1 MGTERY
7 LTDALPRC
15 RTFKLPVD
23 KHRARLAFFVAAL
36 VVSSAASVALPD
48 ESAVMKRLQPN
59 QRSFVIVADRH
70 GNPRA
75 LAYTGNFRIAVAGKF
90 WDKRTPAIAFADI
103 HTQPVSFVPTATY
116 AKPNARP
123 TPRVTKHDLTWMFE
137 HRFVQPAP
145 DDDRVPGTPA
155 RSEVSSPFD
164 IDSGAFHGVRTLN
177 GWSAERVTVSI
188 PCAVSHF
195 TKGPGFDSD
204 EETGYIYIGGWGA
217 GPNGVS
223 VDAGLQKSSAQSGAD
238 DYAFYWKY
246 ATNKPITSDMR
257 FPCGGPDVTL
267 ELYPVTQSLLVF
279 TATGINADGKRVTLT
294 MVQKTLPQ
302 DGWTPSGG
310 SKSDGIILKRIVA
323 IAQPYSWH
331 HNPRHRNRFVDGSYF
346 GVKSPTDRKPRI
358 VFKSCEIGHI
368 APPAI
373 APRYEAWA
381 LPETWSAAVPGM
393 YLDWPPLGVSRQ
405 TSGVCDAAG
414 IYLHAV

>member
-1 MGTERY
+1 M
-7 LTDALPRC
+7 
-15 RTFKLPVD
+15 D
-23 KHRARLAFFVAAL
+23 KHRARLAFFVLAI

-48 ESAVMKRLQPN
+48 DSATVMKRLRPD
-59 QRSFVIVADRH
+59 QRTYVIFANRH
-70 GNPRA
+70 GDPRA
-75 LAYTGNFRIAVAGKF
+75 IAYSGDFRIAVAGKY
-90 WDKRTPAIAFADI
+90 
-103 HTQPVSFVPTATY
+103 TQPEALAYVPTTTY
-116 AKPNARP
+116 AKPNVLP
-123 TPRVTKHDLTWMFE
+123 TPRVEKHDLTWMFE
-137 HRFVQPAP
+137 HRFVQPAS
-145 DDDRVPGTPA
+145 DDDRVPGVPA
-155 RSEVSSPFD
+155 RSEVASPFD

-188 PCAVSHF
+188 PCGVSHF
-195 TKGPGFDSD
+195 TKGAID

-217 GPNGVS
+217 GANGVS
-223 VDAGLQKSSAQSGAD
+223 VDAGLQKSSAQSGGD
-238 DYAFYWKY
+238 DYAFYFKY

-279 TATGINADGKRVTLT
+279 TATGVKADGKRVTLT
-294 MVQKTLPQ
+294 MVQKTLPK

-310 SKSDGIILKRIVA
+310 STSDGIILKRIVA

-331 HNPRHRNRFVDGSYF
+331 HNARHRNRFADGSYF

-358 VFKSCEIGHI
+358 VFKSCEIGHVT
-368 APPAI
+368 PPSI
-373 APRYEAWA
+373 MPRYAAWA

-393 YLDWPPLGVSRQ
+393 YLDWPPLGVTRQ